1 LLKTDKAIIVEGKYD
16 KIRLE
21 SVIDGLII
29 QTDGFKIFKDKQQ
42 LTLIRTLAEKCGII
56 IITDSDS
63 AGFKI
68 RSFISKGIKKENITN
83 VYVPDIYGKEKRK
96 EKYSAQGKLGV
107 EGMSETVLEEA
118 FLKAG
123 IGCEKVSEQNK
134 KKLTKAI
141 LYSDGFCGKE
151 NSEARRR
158 KLQRL
163 LELPEAMSANC
174 FIDAFNALYTYEDYE
189 KAKTKIV

>member
-1 LLKTDKAIIVEGKYD
+1 MLKTNKAIIVEGKYD

-21 SVIDGLII
+21 SVIDALII
-29 QTDGFKIFKDKQQ
+29 QTDGFRIFKDKQQ
-42 LTLIRTLAEKCGII
+42 LSLIRILAQKTGII

-68 RSFISKGIKKENITN
+68 RSFISKGIAKENITN
-83 VYVPDIYGKEKRK
+83 VYIPDIYGKEKRK
-96 EKYSAQGKLGV
+96 DKYSAQGKLGV
-107 EGMSETVLEEA
+107 EGMSEEILENA

-123 IGCEKVSEQNK
+123 IGCEKISEK
-134 KKLTKAI
+134 STKKLTKAI
-141 LYSDGFCGKE
+141 LYADGFCGQQ

-158 KLQRL
+158 KLQKL

-174 FIDAFNALYTYEDYE
+174 FVDAFNALYSYDAYE
-189 KAKTKIV
+189 KIKEKI